1 MFVRRGLAF
10 LLVCIL
16 LLLTS
21 CSGWTVEPYVK
32 EKKTHYSYIDIVERL
47 TSTEWMAMDFAKD
60 ETEKTYQWSTGSGES
75 KYNANKDEYI
85 GWDNNNDGGK
95 RIRDD
100 DGGSVLLDVKGAG
113 YVSRMWFVPIYQG
126 GVVHIEVDGKTVVH
140 MDILEFLLGVNSTE
154 IANID
159 DWKASVSS
167 SYYSNHQYDM
177 LGYISSNGYN
187 YFVPISFNES
197 CKIVFYNKRAGT
209 DNDVSLYKQI
219 DYTLFPEGIT
229 AEPFVGF
236 DNMSKANQ
244 KALENANKQLRA
256 DVFKAKNG
264 GKQYTLSGEKSVEI
278 YKKDISGAIK
288 SLQLSLDDLSDA
300 ERARAL
306 RDLSIDMYWDGS
318 DIPSVSVSLGD
329 FFGTPGAYA
338 PYQTYAMGA
347 LENGVMYNLF
357 YMPFSKAKAVVT
369 NNSTDA
375 KYTFKVSVTDEVI
388 ADGKAQDTL
397 RFCANAKRLSD
408 NDVGNDRWP
417 DSTSFEAV
425 GHGRIVG
432 QLWHTYQVF
441 DGYWWGE
448 GDERMFVDGEKEP
461 SWYGTGGEDIIGYA
475 SAIPSGAIFSAPF
488 RAHSYGGEDV
498 FLKGNRLN
506 TWLLGAAAVTYDECI
521 EMSLEKYWDDDFSR
535 IYAVTYHYLHPDDLV
550 KNEFGTFDYTARNE
564 GFPLDDEES
573 DIPSLYRYEGEFL
586 RSLAKVSKGSL
597 QNITYKNASRLGYL
611 LWSNKDKADA
621 QLELPF
627 TVAEDGIYTIKMTTL
642 TNTNLGIFTIA
653 LDGKALLENVDM
665 YGSTTKQMVLD
676 FGPQS
681 LKKGNHVFT
690 ITPTGVNP
698 SGKGSYFCAIDSID
712 VIPQGKIRIESGELR
727 LMTVT
732 KTGGDFLWQNSDQS
746 SFSGGEHFVW
756 LNNNRK
762 GELSFKVTLPEEGIY
777 DIVFSAVK
785 SMNYSRIELL
795 IDGNVIGDKVDL
807 FGQGYKGTGPVQ
819 MGSTKLSA
827 GNHTITFKVVG
838 KNAKSLGYYVPFDYL
853 EFVLK

>member
-95 RIRDD
+95 GIRDD

-264 GKQYTLSGEKSVEI
+264 GKQYTLSGGKSVEI

-506 TWLLGAAAVTYDECI
+506 TWL
-521 EMSLEKYWDDDFSR
+521 
-535 IYAVTYHYLHPDDLV
+535 P
-550 KNEFGTFDYTARNE
+550 AR
-564 GFPLDDEES
+564 
-573 DIPSLYRYEGEFL
+573 
-586 RSLAKVSKGSL
+586 
-597 QNITYKNASRLGYL
+597 
-611 LWSNKDKADA
+611 
-621 QLELPF
+621 
-627 TVAEDGIYTIKMTTL
+627 
-642 TNTNLGIFTIA
+642 
-653 LDGKALLENVDM
+653 
-665 YGSTTKQMVLD
+665 
-676 FGPQS
+676 
-681 LKKGNHVFT
+681 
-690 ITPTGVNP
+690 
-698 SGKGSYFCAIDSID
+698 
-712 VIPQGKIRIESGELR
+712 
-727 LMTVT
+727 
-732 KTGGDFLWQNSDQS
+732 
-746 SFSGGEHFVW
+746 
-756 LNNNRK
+756 
-762 GELSFKVTLPEEGIY
+762 
-777 DIVFSAVK
+777 
-785 SMNYSRIELL
+785 
-795 IDGNVIGDKVDL
+795 
-807 FGQGYKGTGPVQ
+807 
-819 MGSTKLSA
+819 
-827 GNHTITFKVVG
+827 
-838 KNAKSLGYYVPFDYL
+838 
-853 EFVLK
+853 